1 MTEQEHMRRC
11 LIRTLLRS
19 HRERGTEWLRG
30 YVKDWRMWAEELRV
44 DFWKQQRA
52 GNDGEHGKW
61 L

>member
-1 MTEQEHMRRC
+1 MITIKNYSLEPYTNGNTSP
-11 LIRTLLRS
+11 LTF
-19 HRERGTEWLRG
+19 GTEWLRE